1 MIPAPNPP
9 ANNISNIITRL
20 FLSYIQKRT
29 SSASTGSTPVYS
41 DVQRSWCGSLG
52 TTNILN
58 DTVTQKYIIFKENIK
73 YMTKAELIFYEMT
86 DREIFSRA
94 KTVYEKLGMSEKGLL
109 SVMRPTMG
117 SVTILSVDL
126 TNKIRDAVSMQ
137 YDDFLADDYI
147 ERAKKIQNEMKEKR
161 EESIR
166 EQKVSNSYI
175 DKFNKE
181 VQDSDNDF
189 ERECTKEII
198 RLIKLL
204 PDKSAKKLI
213 KKYFE

>member
-1 MIPAPNPP
+1 
-9 ANNISNIITRL
+9 
-20 FLSYIQKRT
+20 
-29 SSASTGSTPVYS
+29 
-41 DVQRSWCGSLG
+41 
-52 TTNILN
+52 
-58 DTVTQKYIIFKENIK
+58 
-73 YMTKAELIFYEMT
+73 MTKAELIFYEMT

-94 KTVYEKLGMSEKGLL
+94 KRVYEKLGMNEKGLL

-117 SVTILSVDL
+117 AVTILSVDL
-126 TNKIRDAVSMQ
+126 TNKIREAVSMQ

-147 ERAKKIQNEMKEKR
+147 ERAKKIQNKMKEKR
-161 EESIR
+161 EESIK

-189 ERECTKEII
+189 ERDCTKEII

>member
-1 MIPAPNPP
+1 
-9 ANNISNIITRL
+9 
-20 FLSYIQKRT
+20 
-29 SSASTGSTPVYS
+29 
-41 DVQRSWCGSLG
+41 
-52 TTNILN
+52 
-58 DTVTQKYIIFKENIK
+58 
-73 YMTKAELIFYEMT
+73 MTKAELIFYEMT

-175 DKFNKE
+175 D
-181 VQDSDNDF
+181 F

-204 PDKSAKKLI
+204 SDKSAKKLI

>member
-1 MIPAPNPP
+1 
-9 ANNISNIITRL
+9 
-20 FLSYIQKRT
+20 
-29 SSASTGSTPVYS
+29 
-41 DVQRSWCGSLG
+41 
-52 TTNILN
+52 
-58 DTVTQKYIIFKENIK
+58 
-73 YMTKAELIFYEMT
+73 MTKAELFFYEMT

-94 KTVYEKLGMSEKGLL
+94 KTVYEKLGMNEKGLL
-109 SVMRPTMG
+109 SVMRPAMG

-126 TNKIRDAVSMQ
+126 SNRIKDAVSMK

-147 ERAKKIQNEMKEKR
+147 EIAKKIQNEMNNKKEETIK
-161 EESIR
+161 
-166 EQKVSNSYI
+166 EQKVSNSYV

-181 VQDSDNDF
+181 IQDSDNDF

>member
-1 MIPAPNPP
+1 
-9 ANNISNIITRL
+9 
-20 FLSYIQKRT
+20 
-29 SSASTGSTPVYS
+29 
-41 DVQRSWCGSLG
+41 
-52 TTNILN
+52 
-58 DTVTQKYIIFKENIK
+58 
-73 YMTKAELIFYEMT
+73 
-86 DREIFSRA
+86 
-94 KTVYEKLGMSEKGLL
+94 
-109 SVMRPTMG
+109 
-117 SVTILSVDL
+117 
-126 TNKIRDAVSMQ
+126 MQ
-137 YDDFLADDYI
+137 YDRFSADDYI

-161 EESIR
+161 EESIK

-181 VQDSDNDF
+181 VQNSDNDF

>member
-1 MIPAPNPP
+1 
-9 ANNISNIITRL
+9 
-20 FLSYIQKRT
+20 
-29 SSASTGSTPVYS
+29 
-41 DVQRSWCGSLG
+41 
-52 TTNILN
+52 
-58 DTVTQKYIIFKENIK
+58 
-73 YMTKAELIFYEMT
+73 MTKAELIFYEMT

-109 SVMRPTMG
+109 SVMRPKMG
-117 SVTILSVDL
+117 AVTILSVDF
-126 TNKIRDAVSMQ
+126 TNKIRDVVSMQ

-147 ERAKKIQNEMKEKR
+147 ERAKKIQNEMKEER
-161 EESIR
+161 EESIK

-204 PDKSAKKLI
+204 PDESAKKLI

>member
-1 MIPAPNPP
+1 
-9 ANNISNIITRL
+9 
-20 FLSYIQKRT
+20 
-29 SSASTGSTPVYS
+29 
-41 DVQRSWCGSLG
+41 
-52 TTNILN
+52 
-58 DTVTQKYIIFKENIK
+58 
-73 YMTKAELIFYEMT
+73 MTKAELIFYEMT

-94 KTVYEKLGMSEKGLL
+94 KTVYEKLEMNEKGLL

-117 SVTILSVDL
+117 AVTIISVDL

-161 EESIR
+161 EESIK

>member
-1 MIPAPNPP
+1 
-9 ANNISNIITRL
+9 
-20 FLSYIQKRT
+20 
-29 SSASTGSTPVYS
+29 
-41 DVQRSWCGSLG
+41 
-52 TTNILN
+52 
-58 DTVTQKYIIFKENIK
+58 
-73 YMTKAELIFYEMT
+73 MTKAELIFYEMT

-94 KTVYEKLGMSEKGLL
+94 KTVYEKLGMNEKGLL

-117 SVTILSVDL
+117 AVTILSVDL
-126 TNKIRDAVSMQ
+126 TNKIREAVSMQ

-147 ERAKKIQNEMKEKR
+147 ERAKKIQNKMKEKR
-161 EESIR
+161 EESIK

>member
-1 MIPAPNPP
+1 
-9 ANNISNIITRL
+9 
-20 FLSYIQKRT
+20 
-29 SSASTGSTPVYS
+29 
-41 DVQRSWCGSLG
+41 
-52 TTNILN
+52 
-58 DTVTQKYIIFKENIK
+58 
-73 YMTKAELIFYEMT
+73 MTKAELIFYEMT

-109 SVMRPTMG
+109 AVMRPTMG

>member
-1 MIPAPNPP
+1 
-9 ANNISNIITRL
+9 
-20 FLSYIQKRT
+20 
-29 SSASTGSTPVYS
+29 
-41 DVQRSWCGSLG
+41 
-52 TTNILN
+52 
-58 DTVTQKYIIFKENIK
+58 
-73 YMTKAELIFYEMT
+73 
-86 DREIFSRA
+86 
-94 KTVYEKLGMSEKGLL
+94 MSEKGLL

-117 SVTILSVDL
+117 AVTILSVDL

-161 EESIR
+161 EESIK

>member
-1 MIPAPNPP
+1 
-9 ANNISNIITRL
+9 
-20 FLSYIQKRT
+20 
-29 SSASTGSTPVYS
+29 
-41 DVQRSWCGSLG
+41 
-52 TTNILN
+52 
-58 DTVTQKYIIFKENIK
+58 
-73 YMTKAELIFYEMT
+73 MTKAELIFYEMT

-117 SVTILSVDL
+117 AVTILSVDL

-147 ERAKKIQNEMKEKR
+147 ERAKKIQNEMNEKR
-161 EESIR
+161 EEGIK

-189 ERECTKEII
+189 EWTRSSFSVSAWALKEQP
-198 RLIKLL
+198 LQQPYLCV
-204 PDKSAKKLI
+204 SAQ
-213 KKYFE
+213 YW

>member
-1 MIPAPNPP
+1 
-9 ANNISNIITRL
+9 
-20 FLSYIQKRT
+20 
-29 SSASTGSTPVYS
+29 
-41 DVQRSWCGSLG
+41 
-52 TTNILN
+52 
-58 DTVTQKYIIFKENIK
+58 
-73 YMTKAELIFYEMT
+73 MTKAELIFYEMT

-109 SVMRPTMG
+109 SVMRPAMG
-117 SVTILSVDL
+117 AVTILSVDF
-126 TNKIRDAVSMQ
+126 TNKIRDVVSMQ

-147 ERAKKIQNEMKEKR
+147 ERAKKIQNEMKEER
-161 EESIR
+161 EESIK

>member
-1 MIPAPNPP
+1 
-9 ANNISNIITRL
+9 
-20 FLSYIQKRT
+20 
-29 SSASTGSTPVYS
+29 
-41 DVQRSWCGSLG
+41 
-52 TTNILN
+52 
-58 DTVTQKYIIFKENIK
+58 
-73 YMTKAELIFYEMT
+73 MTKAELIFYEMT

-109 SVMRPTMG
+109 SVMRPIMG
-117 SVTILSVDL
+117 AVTILSVDL

-147 ERAKKIQNEMKEKR
+147 ERAKKIHNEMKEKR
-161 EESIR
+161 EESIK

-181 VQDSDNDF
+181 IQDSDNDF

-204 PDKSAKKLI
+204 PDKSTKKLI

>member
-1 MIPAPNPP
+1 
-9 ANNISNIITRL
+9 
-20 FLSYIQKRT
+20 
-29 SSASTGSTPVYS
+29 
-41 DVQRSWCGSLG
+41 
-52 TTNILN
+52 
-58 DTVTQKYIIFKENIK
+58 
-73 YMTKAELIFYEMT
+73 MTKAELIFYEMT

-109 SVMRPTMG
+109 SVMRPMMG
-117 SVTILSVDL
+117 AVTILSVDL

-161 EESIR
+161 EESIK

-204 PDKSAKKLI
+204 PDKSVKKLI

>member
-1 MIPAPNPP
+1 
-9 ANNISNIITRL
+9 
-20 FLSYIQKRT
+20 
-29 SSASTGSTPVYS
+29 
-41 DVQRSWCGSLG
+41 
-52 TTNILN
+52 
-58 DTVTQKYIIFKENIK
+58 
-73 YMTKAELIFYEMT
+73 MTKAELLFYEMT
-86 DREIFSRA
+86 DRDIFNRA
-94 KTVYEKLGMSEKGLL
+94 KIIYEKLGMNEKGLL
-109 SVMRPTMG
+109 SVMRPAMG

-126 TNKIRDAVSMQ
+126 SNRIRDAVSMK

-147 ERAKKIQNEMKEKR
+147 EKAKKIQNEMKEKK
-161 EESIR
+161 EETIK

-181 VQDSDNDF
+181 IQDSDNDF
-189 ERECTKEII
+189 KKECVKEII

>member
-1 MIPAPNPP
+1 
-9 ANNISNIITRL
+9 
-20 FLSYIQKRT
+20 
-29 SSASTGSTPVYS
+29 
-41 DVQRSWCGSLG
+41 
-52 TTNILN
+52 
-58 DTVTQKYIIFKENIK
+58 
-73 YMTKAELIFYEMT
+73 MTKAELIFYEMT

-109 SVMRPTMG
+109 SVMRPAMG

-126 TNKIRDAVSMQ
+126 ANKIRDAVSMQ

-161 EESIR
+161 EESIK

>member
-1 MIPAPNPP
+1 
-9 ANNISNIITRL
+9 
-20 FLSYIQKRT
+20 
-29 SSASTGSTPVYS
+29 
-41 DVQRSWCGSLG
+41 
-52 TTNILN
+52 
-58 DTVTQKYIIFKENIK
+58 
-73 YMTKAELIFYEMT
+73 MTKAELIFYEMT

-94 KTVYEKLGMSEKGLL
+94 KTVYEKLGMNEKGLL

-147 ERAKKIQNEMKEKR
+147 ERAKKIQNKMKEKR
-161 EESIR
+161 EESIK

>member
-29 SSASTGSTPVYS
+29 SSASTGSTPGYS
-41 DVQRSWCGSLG
+41 DVQRSWCGRLG

-117 SVTILSVDL
+117 AVTILSVDL

-161 EESIR
+161 EESIG

-204 PDKSAKKLI
+204 PDKSANKLI

>member
-1 MIPAPNPP
+1 
-9 ANNISNIITRL
+9 
-20 FLSYIQKRT
+20 
-29 SSASTGSTPVYS
+29 
-41 DVQRSWCGSLG
+41 
-52 TTNILN
+52 
-58 DTVTQKYIIFKENIK
+58 
-73 YMTKAELIFYEMT
+73 MTKAELFFYEMT

-94 KTVYEKLGMSEKGLL
+94 KTVYEKLGMNEKGFL
-109 SVMRPTMG
+109 SVMRPAMG

-126 TNKIRDAVSMQ
+126 SNRIKDAVSMK

-147 ERAKKIQNEMKEKR
+147 EKAKKIQNEMNKKK
-161 EESIR
+161 EESIK
-166 EQKVSNSYI
+166 EQKVSNSYV

-181 VQDSDNDF
+181 IQDSDNDF
-189 ERECTKEII
+189 KKECTKEII

>member
-1 MIPAPNPP
+1 
-9 ANNISNIITRL
+9 
-20 FLSYIQKRT
+20 
-29 SSASTGSTPVYS
+29 
-41 DVQRSWCGSLG
+41 
-52 TTNILN
+52 
-58 DTVTQKYIIFKENIK
+58 
-73 YMTKAELIFYEMT
+73 MTKAELVFYEMA

-94 KTVYEKLGMSEKGLL
+94 KTVYEKLGMNEKGLL

-117 SVTILSVDL
+117 AVTILSVDL

-161 EESIR
+161 EESIK

>member
-1 MIPAPNPP
+1 
-9 ANNISNIITRL
+9 
-20 FLSYIQKRT
+20 
-29 SSASTGSTPVYS
+29 
-41 DVQRSWCGSLG
+41 
-52 TTNILN
+52 
-58 DTVTQKYIIFKENIK
+58 
-73 YMTKAELIFYEMT
+73 MTKAELVFYEMT

-94 KTVYEKLGMSEKGLL
+94 KTVYEKLNMKDKGLL

-117 SVTILSVDL
+117 SVTILAVDL
-126 TNKIRDAVSMQ
+126 SNKIRDVVSMQ

-147 ERAKKIQNEMKEKR
+147 ERAKKIQNEMKEER
-161 EESIR
+161 EESIK

>member
-1 MIPAPNPP
+1 
-9 ANNISNIITRL
+9 
-20 FLSYIQKRT
+20 
-29 SSASTGSTPVYS
+29 
-41 DVQRSWCGSLG
+41 
-52 TTNILN
+52 
-58 DTVTQKYIIFKENIK
+58 
-73 YMTKAELIFYEMT
+73 MTKAELIFYEMT

-147 ERAKKIQNEMKEKR
+147 ERAKKIQNEMNEKR
-161 EESIR
+161 EESIG

-189 ERECTKEII
+189 ERECAKEII

>member
-1 MIPAPNPP
+1 
-9 ANNISNIITRL
+9 
-20 FLSYIQKRT
+20 
-29 SSASTGSTPVYS
+29 
-41 DVQRSWCGSLG
+41 
-52 TTNILN
+52 
-58 DTVTQKYIIFKENIK
+58 
-73 YMTKAELIFYEMT
+73 MTKAELFFYEMT

-94 KTVYEKLGMSEKGLL
+94 KTVYEKLGMNEKGLL
-109 SVMRPTMG
+109 SVMRPAMG

-126 TNKIRDAVSMQ
+126 SNRIKDAVSMK

-147 ERAKKIQNEMKEKR
+147 EKAKKIQNEMNKKK
-161 EESIR
+161 EESIK

>member
-1 MIPAPNPP
+1 
-9 ANNISNIITRL
+9 
-20 FLSYIQKRT
+20 
-29 SSASTGSTPVYS
+29 
-41 DVQRSWCGSLG
+41 
-52 TTNILN
+52 
-58 DTVTQKYIIFKENIK
+58 
-73 YMTKAELIFYEMT
+73 MTKAELVFYEMT

-94 KTVYEKLGMSEKGLL
+94 KTVYEKLNMKDTGLL

-117 SVTILSVDL
+117 SVTILAVDL
-126 TNKIRDAVSMQ
+126 SNKIRDVVSMQ

-147 ERAKKIQNEMKEKR
+147 ERAKKIQNEMKEER
-161 EESIR
+161 EESIK

>member
-1 MIPAPNPP
+1 
-9 ANNISNIITRL
+9 
-20 FLSYIQKRT
+20 
-29 SSASTGSTPVYS
+29 
-41 DVQRSWCGSLG
+41 
-52 TTNILN
+52 
-58 DTVTQKYIIFKENIK
+58 
-73 YMTKAELIFYEMT
+73 MTKAELIFYEMT

-109 SVMRPTMG
+109 SVMRPAMG
-117 SVTILSVDL
+117 AVTILSVDF
-126 TNKIRDAVSMQ
+126 TNKIRDVVSMQ

-161 EESIR
+161 EESIK

-198 RLIKLL
+198 KLIKLL

>member
-1 MIPAPNPP
+1 
-9 ANNISNIITRL
+9 
-20 FLSYIQKRT
+20 
-29 SSASTGSTPVYS
+29 
-41 DVQRSWCGSLG
+41 
-52 TTNILN
+52 
-58 DTVTQKYIIFKENIK
+58 
-73 YMTKAELIFYEMT
+73 MTKAELFFYEMT

-94 KTVYEKLGMSEKGLL
+94 KIIYEKLGMNEKGLL
-109 SVMRPTMG
+109 SVMRPAMG

-126 TNKIRDAVSMQ
+126 SNRIRDAVSMK

-147 ERAKKIQNEMKEKR
+147 EKAKKIQNEMKEKK
-161 EESIR
+161 EETIK
-166 EQKVSNSYI
+166 EQKVSNSYV

-181 VQDSDNDF
+181 IQDSDNDF
-189 ERECTKEII
+189 KKECVKEII

>member
-1 MIPAPNPP
+1 
-9 ANNISNIITRL
+9 
-20 FLSYIQKRT
+20 
-29 SSASTGSTPVYS
+29 
-41 DVQRSWCGSLG
+41 
-52 TTNILN
+52 
-58 DTVTQKYIIFKENIK
+58 
-73 YMTKAELIFYEMT
+73 MTKAELIFYEMT

-117 SVTILSVDL
+117 AVTILSVDL

-137 YDDFLADDYI
+137 YDYI
-147 ERAKKIQNEMKEKR
+147 ERAKKIQNEMKGKR
-161 EESIR
+161 EESIKG
-166 EQKVSNSYI
+166 QKVSNSYI